1 MRRYHIPTN
10 DRLGLVMYCNDSFLY
25 PALVPLFI
33 FKQENIMQITE
44 NTVVSMHYTL
54 TDEQGQELDSSV
66 GQEPL
71 VFLSGAQN
79 IIDGL
84 DNALQGKTAG
94 EKLEVSVAPEDG
106 YGAVHEELIQKVPA
120 DNFQGVDDIQVGMQ
134 FMAQTP
140 GGEQPV
146 TVIALEDDGV
156 MLDGNHP
163 LAGKTLNFS
172 VEIVDVREASAEE
185 LEHGHVHGEGGHQH

>member
-1 MRRYHIPTN
+1 
-10 DRLGLVMYCNDSFLY
+10 
-25 PALVPLFI
+25 
-33 FKQENIMQITE
+33 MQVTE
-44 NTVVSMHYTL
+44 NAVVSMHYTL
-54 TDEQGQELDSSV
+54 KDEQGQELDSSI

-84 DNALQGKTAG
+84 DKSLQGKTAG
-94 EKLEVSVAPEDG
+94 DKLEVSVAPEDG
-106 YGAVHEELIQKVPA
+106 YGAIHEELIQKVPTE
-120 DNFQGVDDIQVGMQ
+120 NFQGVDDIQVGMQ

-140 GGEQPV
+140 GGQQPV
-146 TVIALEDDGV
+146 TVIGVEEDGV

-163 LAGKTLNFS
+163 LAGKTLNFN
-172 VEIVDVREASAEE
+172 VEIIDVREASAEE

>member
-1 MRRYHIPTN
+1 
-10 DRLGLVMYCNDSFLY
+10 
-25 PALVPLFI
+25 
-33 FKQENIMQITE
+33 MQIAE

-94 EKLEVSVAPEDG
+94 EKLDVAVAPEDG
-106 YGAVHEELIQKVPA
+106 YGAVHEELIQKVPTE
-120 DNFQGVDDIQVGMQ
+120 NFQGVDDIQVGMQ

-146 TVIALEDDGV
+146 TVIGVEEDGV

-163 LAGKTLNFS
+163 LAGKTLNFN
-172 VEIVDVREASAEE
+172 VEIVDVREASEE
-185 LEHGHVHGEGGHQH
+185 EKEHGHVHGAGGHHH

>member
-1 MRRYHIPTN
+1 
-10 DRLGLVMYCNDSFLY
+10 
-25 PALVPLFI
+25 
-33 FKQENIMQITE
+33 MQIAE

-54 TDEQGQELDSSV
+54 TDDQGQELDSSV

-84 DNALQGKTAG
+84 DKALQGKSAG
-94 EKLEVSVAPEDG
+94 EKLVVEVAPEDA
-106 YGAVHEELIQKVPA
+106 YGAVHQELIQKVPHE
-120 DNFQGVDDIQVGMQ
+120 NFQGVDEIQVGMQ

-140 GGEQPV
+140 GGQQPV
-146 TVIALEDDGV
+146 TVIGVEEDGI

-163 LAGKTLNFS
+163 LAGKTLNFD
-172 VEIVDVREASAEE
+172 VEVIEVREASAEE
-185 LEHGHVHGEGGHQH
+185 QEHGHVHGEGGHHH

>member
-1 MRRYHIPTN
+1 
-10 DRLGLVMYCNDSFLY
+10 
-25 PALVPLFI
+25 
-33 FKQENIMQITE
+33 MQITE

-66 GQEPL
+66 GQDPL

-84 DNALQGKTAG
+84 DKALQGKAAG
-94 EKLEVSVAPEDG
+94 EKLAVSVAPEDG
-106 YGAVHEELIQKVPA
+106 YGAVHQELIQKVPA
-120 DNFQGVDDIQVGMQ
+120 ENFQGVDDIQVGMQ

-146 TVIALEDDGV
+146 TVIGVEEDGI

-163 LAGKTLNFS
+163 LAGKTLNFD
-172 VEIVDVREASAEE
+172 VEIVDVREASSEE
-185 LEHGHVHGEGGHQH
+185 LEHGHVHGDGGHHH

>member
-1 MRRYHIPTN
+1 MSQTIVWVRVVAVYRN
-10 DRLGLVMYCNDSFLY
+10 VVCLY
-25 PALVPLFI
+25 QALVPLFI
-33 FKQENIMQITE
+33 FKLENRMQITE
-44 NTVVSMHYTL
+44 NAVVSMHYTL

-84 DNALQGKTAG
+84 DKALQGKVAG
-94 EKLEVSVAPEDG
+94 DKLAVSVEPEEG
-106 YGAVHEELIQKVPA
+106 YGAVHEELIQKVPTE
-120 DNFQGVDDIQVGMQ
+120 NFQGVDDIAVGMQ

-146 TVIALEDDGV
+146 TVIAVEDDGI

-163 LAGKTLNFS
+163 LAGKTLKFD
-172 VEIVDVREASAEE
+172 VEIVEVREALAEE
-185 LEHGHVHGEGGHQH
+185 LEHGHVHGEGGHHH